1 MSVSEHIAV
10 GGDDNAAA
18 PAVIIGTVADE
29 ALDADDGGDALFIDL
44 AEIQRSAAGGA
55 HLQRKAAPLIG
66 NRDID
71 LGLRESV
78 RVVKTVHIVLPE
90 DGHTVGVVLGY
101 SAAATCRS
109 DPDAGSYKTYADD
122 YGDHPNPAI
131 TRRRGL
137 RLLPRR
143 AVPALRSRAFS
154 LIPVVVAAV
163 PAHIYLQSA
172 AHGSACYFAGIA
184 SGSVNTNTVTPSRL
198 VTATSSSWLLSIF
211 LTRYRPSPTPSL
223 SILRERSDLW
233 KRSKM

>member
-1 MSVSEHIAV
+1 MNKDWYET
-10 GGDDNAAA
+10 DNWYA
-18 PAVIIGTVADE
+18 PAED
-29 ALDADDGGDALFIDL
+29 
-44 AEIQRSAAGGA
+44 
-55 HLQRKAAPLIG
+55 KP
-66 NRDID
+66 
-71 LGLRESV
+71 
-78 RVVKTVHIVLPE
+78 LPE
-90 DGHTVGVVLGY
+90 EKKQSGKKP
-101 SAAATCRS
+101 S
-109 DPDAGSYKTYADD
+109 
-122 YGDHPNPAI
+122 
-131 TRRRGL
+131 
-137 RLLPRR
+137 
-143 AVPALRSRAFS
+143 ALRSRAFS